1 MSYYCLSR
9 ELSKPLLVLNFL
21 LNGEYMGKP
30 PLRILVTGAS
40 RGIGREIS
48 KQLLNSG
55 HKVAV
60 TSRTFTELETT
71 VEGYESSSLIIV
83 ADSTDTTSADS
94 AINKVIEKWD
104 GLDVLIVN
112 AGDGTSAPIER
123 TSNEI
128 WEQSLAINLTAPFQ
142 YIRAAV
148 PTMKA
153 AKFGRIIVVASTA
166 GLEGEANVS
175 AYTAAKHG
183 VVGLVRSAAAELLK
197 SGITVNAVCP
207 SYVDTPMTKRSLEA
221 AATRTGKDFNQVRS
235 ALLAKIPGGR
245 FLSVEE
251 VAGEVIAFIDQP
263 NVTGQAKIIRGDSQ

>member
-1 MSYYCLSR
+1 
-9 ELSKPLLVLNFL
+9 
-21 LNGEYMGKP
+21 MGKP

-71 VEGYESSSLIIV
+71 VAGYESSSLIIV

-128 WEQSLAINLTAPFQ
+128 WDQSLAINLTAPFQ

-263 NVTGQAKIIRGDSQ
+263 NVTGQAKIIRGDSK

>member
-104 GLDVLIVN
+104 GMDVLIVN

-128 WEQSLAINLTAPFQ
+128 WDQSLAINLTAPFQ

-197 SGITVNAVCP
+197 YGITVNAVCP

-263 NVTGQAKIIRGDSQ
+263 NVTGQAKIIRGDSK

>member
-128 WEQSLAINLTAPFQ
+128 WDQSLAINLTAPFQ

-263 NVTGQAKIIRGDSQ
+263 NVTGQAKIIRGDSK

>member
-71 VEGYESSSLIIV
+71 VAGYESSSLIIV

-251 VAGEVIAFIDQP
+251 LAGEVIAFIDQP
-263 NVTGQAKIIRGDSQ
+263 NVTGQAKIIRGDSK

>member
-1 MSYYCLSR
+1 
-9 ELSKPLLVLNFL
+9 
-21 LNGEYMGKP
+21 MGKP

-104 GLDVLIVN
+104 GMDVLIVN

-128 WEQSLAINLTAPFQ
+128 WDQSLAINLTAPFQ

-183 VVGLVRSAAAELLK
+183 VIGLVRAAAAELSK
-197 SGITVNAVCP
+197 YGITVNAVCP

-221 AATRTGKDFNQVRS
+221 AAARTGKDFNEVKA
-235 ALLAKIPGGR
+235 ALEAKQPSGR
-245 FLSVEE
+245 FLTPSE
-251 VAGEVIAFIDQP
+251 VASAAIAFIDLP
-263 NVTGQAKIIRGDSQ
+263 NTTGQAEILKGE

>member
-71 VEGYESSSLIIV
+71 VAGYESSSLIIV

-263 NVTGQAKIIRGDSQ
+263 NVTGQAKIIRGDSK

>member
-71 VEGYESSSLIIV
+71 VAGYESSSLIIV

-128 WEQSLAINLTAPFQ
+128 WDQSLAINLTAPFQ

-197 SGITVNAVCP
+197 YGITVNAVCP

-263 NVTGQAKIIRGDSQ
+263 NVTGQAKIIRGDSK

>member
-71 VEGYESSSLIIV
+71 VVGYESSSLIIV

-128 WEQSLAINLTAPFQ
+128 WDQSLAINLTAPFQ

-263 NVTGQAKIIRGDSQ
+263 NVTGQAKIIRGDSK

>member
-71 VEGYESSSLIIV
+71 VVGYESSSLIIV

-128 WEQSLAINLTAPFQ
+128 WDQSLAINLTAPFQ

-197 SGITVNAVCP
+197 YGITVNAVCP

-263 NVTGQAKIIRGDSQ
+263 NVTGQAKIIRGDSK

>member
-71 VEGYESSSLIIV
+71 VAGYESSSLIIV

-128 WEQSLAINLTAPFQ
+128 WDQSLAINLTAPFQ

-263 NVTGQAKIIRGDSQ
+263 NVTGQAKIIRGDSK

>member
-104 GLDVLIVN
+104 GMDVLIVN

-128 WEQSLAINLTAPFQ
+128 WDQSLAINLTAPFQ

-263 NVTGQAKIIRGDSQ
+263 NVTGQAKIIRGDSK